1 GFSTSGERVLPVDDR
16 RRPLESRRL
25 LDSNFRFHFPRKI
38 LQSLSPNLRQET
50 TYLFSSS
57 STVRFISSSLTIAA
71 IRYCFD
77 FCLIIFSNISADT
90 SRIYVALEEIM
101 ADVLSNL
108 HDIQKSLEF
117 WQSRAEGSNARKAYF
132 MVFERG
138 PVAFVDESVKL
149 VRKGLSEED
158 SAMQHLCQSSSSHML
173 DRMRV
178 LMELRSSL
186 ASFLAQL
193 YVELDKRG
201 EDLLKNPEKSLPSLL
216 VVIDRLFSN
225 LEGSFS
231 HLHAARESDS
241 SIDGSYSMP
250 LVFDRLPEV
259 NEEGSQWTDCELTDA
274 INLVHKNLE
283 KLNSYL
289 SVMVGKHRKPRRM
302 TLYWV
307 RYTCGAV
314 GISVFSIWLLRHS
327 SLMGSSDIE
336 NWIHDAKEATVSFFS
351 DHVEQPL
358 LAIRDEL
365 FDTFRKRHKGVM
377 EAEEVQLTQDSL
389 HRMLRNFCEQATP
402 EKVSDNATD
411 QEMLEVVMHR
421 YEKELVHPI
430 HNLLS
435 GELARGMLIQVQK
448 LKLDIETAMLELEQI
463 LRANEIN
470 FAILAALPAF
480 FLSLGMLA
488 LLRTWLKQDS
498 KAQGRGRIA
507 RIHRR
512 LLVVEI
518 EKRIMQY
525 QSYVEQGRSETRS
538 DRVRKATA
546 GNVVQANCD
555 TATYY
560 CLRLLASLSE
570 ATITCHGFLI
580 SLCEIPICS
589 NIFQQFLRDGLLG
602 SCNKSLFF
610 SLEMVKQSYTW
621 FL

>member
-1 GFSTSGERVLPVDDR
+1 MDSQPPANGSSPSTIGELVPLYSSYLWNRVASLIPTSNSIFLGKFSNLYRQTFTKKRHISLPL
-16 RRPLESRRL
+16 PLPS
-25 LDSNFRFHFPRKI
+25 DFPC
-38 LQSLSPNLRQET
+38 
-50 TYLFSSS
+50 S
-57 STVRFISSSLTIAA
+57 ST
-71 IRYCFD
+71 
-77 FCLIIFSNISADT
+77 NITVDT
-90 SRIYVALEEIM
+90 SRIYLVLEEIM
-101 ADVLSNL
+101 SDVLSNL

-149 VRKGLSEED
+149 VRKSLGED
-158 SAMQHLCQSSSSHML
+158 SAMQHLCQSSSSHMF

-216 VVIDRLFSN
+216 AVVDRLFSN

-250 LVFDRLPEV
+250 LVFDRLPEI

-289 SVMVGKHRKPRRM
+289 SVMVGKQTSK
-302 TLYWV
+302 
-307 RYTCGAV
+307 
-314 GISVFSIWLLRHS
+314 
-327 SLMGSSDIE
+327 
-336 NWIHDAKEATVSFFS
+336 AKEDDPVLG
-351 DHVEQPL
+351 PL

-389 HRMLRNFCEQATP
+389 HRMLRNFCDQ
-402 EKVSDNATD
+402 KVSDNATD

-430 HNLLS
+430 HNLFS
-435 GELARGMLIQVQK
+435 GELVRGMLIQVQK

-518 EKRIMQY
+518 EKRIMHY
-525 QSYVEQGRSETRS
+525 QSYIEQGRDKDAET
-538 DRVRKATA
+538 V
-546 GNVVQANCD
+546 
-555 TATYY
+555 
-560 CLRLLASLSE
+560 
-570 ATITCHGFLI
+570 F
-580 SLCEIPICS
+580 
-589 NIFQQFLRDGLLG
+589 GLLIY
-602 SCNKSLFF
+602 
-610 SLEMVKQSYTW
+610 SLERLYRVVETPAKTSGEWDLVKQDLIELGRPQQQTSYKLTVTQR
-621 FL
+621 LVTVYDCLLPSLTRQ

>member
-1 GFSTSGERVLPVDDR
+1 MDSQPPANESTPSPAPAPSNVVDLIPFYSNYIWNRLASLYPTSNSIFLGKISNLYRQTVSRKRHISFPLPLPSD
-16 RRPLESRRL
+16 
-25 LDSNFRFHFPRKI
+25 FP
-38 LQSLSPNLRQET
+38 
-50 TYLFSSS
+50 SSS
-57 STVRFISSSLTIAA
+57 A
-71 IRYCFD
+71 IN
-77 FCLIIFSNISADT
+77 SNTSADT
-90 SRIYVALEEIM
+90 ARIHGVLEEIM

-108 HDIQKSLEF
+108 HDIQKSLDF

-132 MVFERG
+132 MIFERG
-138 PVAFVDESVKL
+138 PVAFLNESTKFVSKS
-149 VRKGLSEED
+149 LSEEP
-158 SAMQHLCQSSSSHML
+158 AMQHLCQSSSSHML

-178 LMELRSSL
+178 LLELRSAL

-201 EDLLKNPEKSLPSLL
+201 EELVKNPEKSLPSLL
-216 VVIDRLFSN
+216 AVINGLFSN

-231 HLHAARESDS
+231 HLHAERESDS
-241 SIDGSYSMP
+241 TVDGSYPMP
-250 LVFDRLPEV
+250 LVFDQLPEV

-274 INLVHKNLE
+274 INLLHKNLE

-314 GISVFSIWLLRHS
+314 GLSVFSIWLLRHS

-336 NWIHDAKEATVSFFS
+336 NWVHDAKEATMSFFS

-358 LAIRDEL
+358 LSIRDEL

-377 EAEEVQLTQDSL
+377 ETEEVQLTQDSL
-389 HRMLRNFCEQATP
+389 HRMLKNFCEQSTR
-402 EKVSDNATD
+402 EKVPDNATD
-411 QEMLEVVMHR
+411 QQMLEVVMNR

-435 GELARGMLIQVQK
+435 GELARGLLIQVQK
-448 LKLDIETAMLELEQI
+448 LKLDIETAMLELDQI

-480 FLSLGMLA
+480 FLSIVMLTV
-488 LLRTWLKQDS
+488 LRTWLKQDS
-498 KAQGRGRIA
+498 RAQGRGRIA

-525 QSYVEQGRSETRS
+525 HSYIEQGRDKDAET
-538 DRVRKATA
+538 V
-546 GNVVQANCD
+546 
-555 TATYY
+555 
-560 CLRLLASLSE
+560 
-570 ATITCHGFLI
+570 F
-580 SLCEIPICS
+580 
-589 NIFQQFLRDGLLG
+589 GLLIY
-602 SCNKSLFF
+602 
-610 SLEMVKQSYTW
+610 SLERLYRVVEKPARATDEWDLVKQDLIELGRPQQQTSYKLTVTQR
-621 FL
+621 LVTVYDCLLPTLTRQ

>member
-1 GFSTSGERVLPVDDR
+1 MDSQPPANGSSPSTIGGDLWNRVASLIPT
-16 RRPLESRRL
+16 S
-25 LDSNFRFHFPRKI
+25 DSIFPGK
-38 LQSLSPNLRQET
+38 
-50 TYLFSSS
+50 FSSLYRQ
-57 STVRFISSSLTIAA
+57 TFAKKRHISFPLP
-71 IRYCFD
+71 
-77 FCLIIFSNISADT
+77 LPNISADT

-108 HDIQKSLEF
+108 HDIQKIL
-117 WQSRAEGSNARKAYF
+117 QGSNARKAYF

-158 SAMQHLCQSSSSHML
+158 SALQHLCQSSSSHMS
-173 DRMRV
+173 DRMR
-178 LMELRSSL
+178 
-186 ASFLAQL
+186 L

-314 GISVFSIWLLRHS
+314 GLSVFSIWLLRHS
-327 SLMGSSDIE
+327 SLMGSSDID
-336 NWIHDAKEATVSFFS
+336 NWIRDAKEATVSFFG

-525 QSYVEQGRSETRS
+525 QSYIEQGRDKDAET
-538 DRVRKATA
+538 V
-546 GNVVQANCD
+546 
-555 TATYY
+555 
-560 CLRLLASLSE
+560 
-570 ATITCHGFLI
+570 F
-580 SLCEIPICS
+580 
-589 NIFQQFLRDGLLG
+589 GLLIY
-602 SCNKSLFF
+602 
-610 SLEMVKQSYTW
+610 SLERLYRVVETPAKTSGEWDLVKQDLIELGRPQQQTSYKLTVTQR
-621 FL
+621 LTTVYDCLLPSLKRQ

>member
-1 GFSTSGERVLPVDDR
+1 MDSQPPANRSSPSTIGGDLWNRVASLIPT
-16 RRPLESRRL
+16 
-25 LDSNFRFHFPRKI
+25 SNSIFPGK
-38 LQSLSPNLRQET
+38 
-50 TYLFSSS
+50 FSSLYRQTFTKKRHVSFPLPLPSDFPCS
-57 STVRFISSSLTIAA
+57 ST
-71 IRYCFD
+71 
-77 FCLIIFSNISADT
+77 NILADT
-90 SRIYVALEEIM
+90 SRVYVALEEIM

-149 VRKGLSEED
+149 VRKSLSEED
-158 SAMQHLCQSSSSHML
+158 SAMQHLCQSPSSHMFN
-173 DRMRV
+173 RTRV

-201 EDLLKNPEKSLPSLL
+201 EDLLNNPDKSLPSLL
-216 VVIDRLFSN
+216 VVVDRLFLN

-231 HLHAARESDS
+231 HLHAARESDF

-314 GISVFSIWLLRHS
+314 GLSVFSIWLLRHS

-389 HRMLRNFCEQATP
+389 HRMLRNFCEQATA

-525 QSYVEQGRSETRS
+525 QSYVEQGRDKDAETVFGLLIYSLERLY
-538 DRVRKATA
+538 RV
-546 GNVVQANCD
+546 V
-555 TATYY
+555 
-560 CLRLLASLSE
+560 
-570 ATITCHGFLI
+570 
-580 SLCEIPICS
+580 EIPAKTS
-589 NIFQQFLRDGLLG
+589 GEWDL
-602 SCNKSLFF
+602 
-610 SLEMVKQSYTW
+610 VKQDLIELGRPQQQTLYKLTVTQRLVTVYDCLLPS
-621 FL
+621 LKRQ

>member
-1 GFSTSGERVLPVDDR
+1 MDSQPPANGSTPSSTIGDLVPFYSSYLWNRVASLIPTSGKFTNLYRQTFTKKRHISLPL
-16 RRPLESRRL
+16 PLPS
-25 LDSNFRFHFPRKI
+25 DF
-38 LQSLSPNLRQET
+38 QC
-50 TYLFSSS
+50 SS
-57 STVRFISSSLTIAA
+57 A
-71 IRYCFD
+71 
-77 FCLIIFSNISADT
+77 NISADT
-90 SRIYVALEEIM
+90 SRIYLVLEEIM

-117 WQSRAEGSNARKAYF
+117 WQSRAQGSNARKAYF

-138 PVAFVDESVKL
+138 PVAFVDESRKL
-149 VRKGLSEED
+149 VRKGFSEED
-158 SAMQHLCQSSSSHML
+158 SAMQHLCQSSSSHMS

-241 SIDGSYSMP
+241 SIDGSNSMP
-250 LVFDRLPEV
+250 LVFDRLPGV

-314 GISVFSIWLLRHS
+314 GLSVLSLWLLRHS
-327 SLMGSSDIE
+327 SLMGSSDID

-389 HRMLRNFCEQATP
+389 HRMLRNFCEQSKG

-430 HNLLS
+430 HNLFS

-480 FLSLGMLA
+480 FLSLGLLA
-488 LLRTWLKQDS
+488 LLRTWLKQ
-498 KAQGRGRIA
+498 
-507 RIHRR
+507 
-512 LLVVEI
+512 
-518 EKRIMQY
+518 
-525 QSYVEQGRSETRS
+525 QSSRTR
-538 DRVRKATA
+538 K
-546 GNVVQANCD
+546 NC
-555 TATYY
+555 TY
-560 CLRLLASLSE
+560 LQE
-570 ATITCHGFLI
+570 ATC
-580 SLCEIPICS
+580 
-589 NIFQQFLRDGLLG
+589 R
-602 SCNKSLFF
+602 
-610 SLEMVKQSYTW
+610 
-621 FL
+621 

>member
-1 GFSTSGERVLPVDDR
+1 MDSQPPANGSSPSTIGGDLWNRVASLIPT
-16 RRPLESRRL
+16 
-25 LDSNFRFHFPRKI
+25 SNSIFPGK
-38 LQSLSPNLRQET
+38 
-50 TYLFSSS
+50 FSSLYRQTFAKKRHVSFPLPLPSDFPCS
-57 STVRFISSSLTIAA
+57 ST
-71 IRYCFD
+71 
-77 FCLIIFSNISADT
+77 NISADT
-90 SRIYVALEEIM
+90 SSVYVALEEIM

-149 VRKGLSEED
+149 VRKGLSED
-158 SAMQHLCQSSSSHML
+158 SAMQHLCQSSSSHMFN
-173 DRMRV
+173 RTRV

-201 EDLLKNPEKSLPSLL
+201 EDLLKNPKKSLPSLL
-216 VVIDRLFSN
+216 VVVDRLFLN

-289 SVMVGKHRKPRRM
+289 SVMVGKHRKPRWM

-314 GISVFSIWLLRHS
+314 GLSVFSIWLLRHS

-389 HRMLRNFCEQATP
+389 HRMLRNFCEQATA

-525 QSYVEQGRSETRS
+525 QSYVEQGRDKDAETVFGLLIYSLERLY
-538 DRVRKATA
+538 RV
-546 GNVVQANCD
+546 V
-555 TATYY
+555 
-560 CLRLLASLSE
+560 
-570 ATITCHGFLI
+570 
-580 SLCEIPICS
+580 EIPAKTIGEWD
-589 NIFQQFLRDGLLG
+589 L
-602 SCNKSLFF
+602 
-610 SLEMVKQSYTW
+610 VKQDLIELGRPQQQTLYKLTVTQRLVTVYDCLLPS
-621 FL
+621 LKRQ

>member
-1 GFSTSGERVLPVDDR
+1 M
-16 RRPLESRRL
+16 L
-25 LDSNFRFHFPRKI
+25 L
-38 LQSLSPNLRQET
+38 
-50 TYLFSSS
+50 Y
-57 STVRFISSSLTIAA
+57 V
-71 IRYCFD
+71 
-77 FCLIIFSNISADT
+77 SNISADT
-90 SRIYVALEEIM
+90 SRVYIVLEEIM

-149 VRKGLSEED
+149 VRKSLSEED
-158 SAMQHLCQSSSSHML
+158 SAMQHLCQSSSSHMF

-178 LMELRSSL
+178 LMELRSSI

-201 EDLLKNPEKSLPSLL
+201 EDLLKNPKKSLPSLL
-216 VVIDRLFSN
+216 VVVDRLFLN

-274 INLVHKNLE
+274 INLV
-283 KLNSYL
+283 
-289 SVMVGKHRKPRRM
+289 GKHRKPRRM

-314 GISVFSIWLLRHS
+314 GLSVFSIWLLRHS

-389 HRMLRNFCEQATP
+389 HRMLRNFCEQATA

-525 QSYVEQGRSETRS
+525 QSYVEQGRDKDAETVFGLLIYSLERLY
-538 DRVRKATA
+538 RV
-546 GNVVQANCD
+546 V
-555 TATYY
+555 
-560 CLRLLASLSE
+560 
-570 ATITCHGFLI
+570 
-580 SLCEIPICS
+580 EIPAKTS
-589 NIFQQFLRDGLLG
+589 GEWDL
-602 SCNKSLFF
+602 
-610 SLEMVKQSYTW
+610 VKQDLIELGRPQQQTLYKLTVTQRLVTVYDCLLPS
-621 FL
+621 LKRQ

>member
-1 GFSTSGERVLPVDDR
+1 MDSQPPANESTPSPSPSNVVDLIPFYSNYIWNRLASLYPTSNSIFLGKISNLYRQTVSRKRHISFPLPLPSD
-16 RRPLESRRL
+16 
-25 LDSNFRFHFPRKI
+25 FP
-38 LQSLSPNLRQET
+38 
-50 TYLFSSS
+50 SSS
-57 STVRFISSSLTIAA
+57 A
-71 IRYCFD
+71 IN
-77 FCLIIFSNISADT
+77 SNTSADT
-90 SRIYVALEEIM
+90 ARIHGVLEEIM
-101 ADVLSNL
+101 AGVLSNL
-108 HDIQKSLEF
+108 HDIQKSLDF

-132 MVFERG
+132 MIFERG
-138 PVAFVDESVKL
+138 PVAFLNESTKFVSKS
-149 VRKGLSEED
+149 LSEE

-178 LMELRSSL
+178 LLELRSAL

-193 YVELDKRG
+193 YVELDQRG
-201 EDLLKNPEKSLPSLL
+201 EDLVKNPEKSLPSLL
-216 VVIDRLFSN
+216 AVINGLFSN

-231 HLHAARESDS
+231 HLHAERESDS
-241 SIDGSYSMP
+241 TVDGSYPMP
-250 LVFDRLPEV
+250 LVFDQLPEV

-274 INLVHKNLE
+274 INLLHKNLE

-314 GISVFSIWLLRHS
+314 GLSVFSIWLLRHS

-336 NWIHDAKEATVSFFS
+336 NWVHDAKEATMSFFS

-358 LAIRDEL
+358 LSIRDEL

-377 EAEEVQLTQDSL
+377 ETEEVQLTQDSL
-389 HRMLRNFCEQATP
+389 HRMLKNFCEQSTR
-402 EKVSDNATD
+402 EKVPDNATD
-411 QEMLEVVMHR
+411 QQMLEVVMNR

-435 GELARGMLIQVQK
+435 GELARGLLIQVQK
-448 LKLDIETAMLELEQI
+448 LKLDIETAMLELDQI

-480 FLSLGMLA
+480 FLSIVMLTV
-488 LLRTWLKQDS
+488 LRTWLKQDS
-498 KAQGRGRIA
+498 RAQGRGRIA

-525 QSYVEQGRSETRS
+525 QSYIEQGRDKDAET
-538 DRVRKATA
+538 V
-546 GNVVQANCD
+546 
-555 TATYY
+555 
-560 CLRLLASLSE
+560 
-570 ATITCHGFLI
+570 F
-580 SLCEIPICS
+580 
-589 NIFQQFLRDGLLG
+589 GLLIY
-602 SCNKSLFF
+602 
-610 SLEMVKQSYTW
+610 SLERLYRVVEKPARATDEWDLVKQDLIELGRPQQQTSYKLTVTQR
-621 FL
+621 LVTVYDCLLPTLTRQ

>member
-1 GFSTSGERVLPVDDR
+1 MDSLPPANDSSPSMTPSKLGDLVPFYSSYLWNRLASLVPTSNSIFLGKFSNLYRQTFTKKRHISFPLPLPSD
-16 RRPLESRRL
+16 
-25 LDSNFRFHFPRKI
+25 FPC
-38 LQSLSPNLRQET
+38 
-50 TYLFSSS
+50 S
-57 STVRFISSSLTIAA
+57 ST
-71 IRYCFD
+71 
-77 FCLIIFSNISADT
+77 NISADT
-90 SRIYVALEEIM
+90 SRIYVVLEEIM

-108 HDIQKSLEF
+108 HDIQKSLDF
-117 WQSRAEGSNARKAYF
+117 WQYRAEGSNARKAYF
-132 MVFERG
+132 MIFERG
-138 PVAFVDESVKL
+138 PVAFANESTKL
-149 VRKGLSEED
+149 VRKSLSDD
-158 SAMQHLCQSSSSHML
+158 SAMEHLCQSSSSHMS

-178 LMELRSSL
+178 LMELRSAL

-201 EDLLKNPEKSLPSLL
+201 KDLLNNPEKSLPSLL
-216 VVIDRLFSN
+216 AVINQLFSN

-231 HLHAARESDS
+231 HLHAERKSDS
-241 SIDGSYSMP
+241 SIDGSYPMP

-289 SVMVGKHRKPRRM
+289 AVMVGKHRKPRRM

-314 GISVFSIWLLRHS
+314 GLSVFSIWLLRHS

-336 NWIHDAKEATVSFFS
+336 NWIHDAKEATVSFFG

-377 EAEEVQLTQDSL
+377 ETEEVQLTQDSL
-389 HRMLRNFCEQATP
+389 HRMLRNFCEQTTR
-402 EKVSDNATD
+402 EKVPDDASD
-411 QEMLEVVMHR
+411 QKMLEVVMHQ
-421 YEKELVHPI
+421 YEKELVRPI
-430 HNLLS
+430 QNLLN
-435 GELARGMLIQVQK
+435 GELARGLLIQVQK
-448 LKLDIETAMLELEQI
+448 LKLDIETAMLELDQI

-480 FLSLGMLA
+480 FLSLLMLT

-498 KAQGRGRIA
+498 RAQGRGRIA

-525 QSYVEQGRSETRS
+525 QSYIEQGRDKDAET
-538 DRVRKATA
+538 V
-546 GNVVQANCD
+546 
-555 TATYY
+555 
-560 CLRLLASLSE
+560 
-570 ATITCHGFLI
+570 F
-580 SLCEIPICS
+580 
-589 NIFQQFLRDGLLG
+589 GLLIY
-602 SCNKSLFF
+602 
-610 SLEMVKQSYTW
+610 SLERLYRVVEKPAKASGEWDLVKQDLMELGRPQQQTSYKLTVIQR
-621 FL
+621 LVRVYDCLLPTLNRQ

>member
-1 GFSTSGERVLPVDDR
+1 MLVYVS
-16 RRPLESRRL
+16 
-25 LDSNFRFHFPRKI
+25 
-38 LQSLSPNLRQET
+38 
-50 TYLFSSS
+50 
-57 STVRFISSSLTIAA
+57 FISSSLMIAA
-71 IRYCFD
+71 TV
-77 FCLIIFSNISADT
+77 SNITVDT
-90 SRIYVALEEIM
+90 SRIYLVLEEIM
-101 ADVLSNL
+101 SDVLSNL

-149 VRKGLSEED
+149 VRKSLGED
-158 SAMQHLCQSSSSHML
+158 SAMQHLCQSSSSHMF

-216 VVIDRLFSN
+216 AVVDRLFSN

-250 LVFDRLPEV
+250 LVFDRLPEI

-289 SVMVGKHRKPRRM
+289 SVMVGKQTSK
-302 TLYWV
+302 
-307 RYTCGAV
+307 
-314 GISVFSIWLLRHS
+314 
-327 SLMGSSDIE
+327 
-336 NWIHDAKEATVSFFS
+336 AKEDDPVLG
-351 DHVEQPL
+351 PL

-389 HRMLRNFCEQATP
+389 HRMLRNFCDQ
-402 EKVSDNATD
+402 KVSDNATD

-430 HNLLS
+430 HNLFS
-435 GELARGMLIQVQK
+435 GELVRGMLIQVQK

-518 EKRIMQY
+518 EKRIMHY
-525 QSYVEQGRSETRS
+525 QSYIEQGRDKDAET
-538 DRVRKATA
+538 V
-546 GNVVQANCD
+546 
-555 TATYY
+555 
-560 CLRLLASLSE
+560 
-570 ATITCHGFLI
+570 F
-580 SLCEIPICS
+580 
-589 NIFQQFLRDGLLG
+589 GLLIY
-602 SCNKSLFF
+602 
-610 SLEMVKQSYTW
+610 SLERLYRVVETPAKTSGEWDLVKQDLIELGRPQQQTSYKLTVTQR
-621 FL
+621 LVTVYDCLLPSLTRQ

>member
-1 GFSTSGERVLPVDDR
+1 MDSQPPANESTPSTALSNVGELVPFYSSYLWNRLASLLPTSNSIFLGKISNLYRQTVSR
-16 RRPLESRRL
+16 KRSISFPLPLTS
-25 LDSNFRFHFPRKI
+25 DFP
-38 LQSLSPNLRQET
+38 
-50 TYLFSSS
+50 SS
-57 STVRFISSSLTIAA
+57 STIT
-71 IRYCFD
+71 
-77 FCLIIFSNISADT
+77 SNVSADT
-90 SRIYVALEEIM
+90 ARIHGVLEEIM

-108 HDIQKSLEF
+108 HDIQKSLDF
-117 WQSRAEGSNARKAYF
+117 WRSRAEGSNARKAYF
-132 MVFERG
+132 MIFERG
-138 PVAFVDESVKL
+138 PTAFVNESTKFVSK
-149 VRKGLSEED
+149 SFSED
-158 SAMQHLCQSSSSHML
+158 SAMQHLCQSSSSHMTE
-173 DRMRV
+173 RMRV
-178 LMELRSSL
+178 LVELRSAL

-201 EDLLKNPEKSLPSLL
+201 EDLVKNPEKSLPSLL
-216 VVIDRLFSN
+216 AVINGLFSN

-231 HLHAARESDS
+231 HLHAERECDS
-241 SIDGSYSMP
+241 SVDGSYPMP

-314 GISVFSIWLLRHS
+314 GLSVFSIWLLRHS

-336 NWIHDAKEATVSFFS
+336 NWVHDAKEATMSFFS

-358 LAIRDEL
+358 LSIRDEL

-377 EAEEVQLTQDSL
+377 ETEEVQLTQDSL
-389 HRMLRNFCEQATP
+389 HRMLRNFCEQATR
-402 EKVSDNATD
+402 EKVPDNASD

-435 GELARGMLIQVQK
+435 GELARGLLIQVQK
-448 LKLDIETAMLELEQI
+448 LKLDIETAMLELDQI

-480 FLSLGMLA
+480 FLSIVMLTV
-488 LLRTWLKQDS
+488 LRTWLKKDS

-525 QSYVEQGRSETRS
+525 QSYIEQGRDKDAET
-538 DRVRKATA
+538 V
-546 GNVVQANCD
+546 
-555 TATYY
+555 
-560 CLRLLASLSE
+560 
-570 ATITCHGFLI
+570 F
-580 SLCEIPICS
+580 
-589 NIFQQFLRDGLLG
+589 GLLIY
-602 SCNKSLFF
+602 
-610 SLEMVKQSYTW
+610 SLERLYRVVEKPARATDEWDLVKQDLIELGRPQQQTSYKLTVTQR
-621 FL
+621 LVTVYDCLLPSLKRQ

>member
-1 GFSTSGERVLPVDDR
+1 MDSQPPANGSSPSTIGELVPLYSSYLWNRVASLIPTSNSIFLGKFSNLYRQTFTKKRHISLPL
-16 RRPLESRRL
+16 PLPS
-25 LDSNFRFHFPRKI
+25 DFPC
-38 LQSLSPNLRQET
+38 
-50 TYLFSSS
+50 S
-57 STVRFISSSLTIAA
+57 ST
-71 IRYCFD
+71 
-77 FCLIIFSNISADT
+77 NITVDT
-90 SRIYVALEEIM
+90 SRIYLVLEEIM
-101 ADVLSNL
+101 SDVLSNL

-149 VRKGLSEED
+149 VRKSLGED
-158 SAMQHLCQSSSSHML
+158 SAMQHLCQSSSSHMF

-216 VVIDRLFSN
+216 AVVDRLFSN

-250 LVFDRLPEV
+250 LVFDRLPEI

-289 SVMVGKHRKPRRM
+289 SVMVSKHRKPRRM

-314 GISVFSIWLLRHS
+314 GLSVLSIWLLRHS

-336 NWIHDAKEATVSFFS
+336 NWIHDAKQATVSFFS

-365 FDTFRKRHKGVM
+365 LILSEKDTRVSWRLKK
-377 EAEEVQLTQDSL
+377 
-389 HRMLRNFCEQATP
+389 MLRNFCDQATA

-421 YEKELVHPI
+421 YEKNLCTLFTTSLVES
-430 HNLLS
+430 LS
-435 GELARGMLIQVQK
+435 GVQK

-518 EKRIMQY
+518 EKRIMHY
-525 QSYVEQGRSETRS
+525 QSYIEQGRDKDAET
-538 DRVRKATA
+538 V
-546 GNVVQANCD
+546 
-555 TATYY
+555 
-560 CLRLLASLSE
+560 
-570 ATITCHGFLI
+570 F
-580 SLCEIPICS
+580 
-589 NIFQQFLRDGLLG
+589 GLLIY
-602 SCNKSLFF
+602 
-610 SLEMVKQSYTW
+610 SLERLYRVVETPAKQAASGILKQDLIELGRPQQQTSYKLTVTQR
-621 FL
+621 LVTVYDCLLPSLTRQ

>member
-1 GFSTSGERVLPVDDR
+1 MTE
-16 RRPLESRRL
+16 
-25 LDSNFRFHFPRKI
+25 
-38 LQSLSPNLRQET
+38 
-50 TYLFSSS
+50 
-57 STVRFISSSLTIAA
+57 
-71 IRYCFD
+71 
-77 FCLIIFSNISADT
+77 
-90 SRIYVALEEIM
+90 
-101 ADVLSNL
+101 
-108 HDIQKSLEF
+108 
-117 WQSRAEGSNARKAYF
+117 
-132 MVFERG
+132 
-138 PVAFVDESVKL
+138 
-149 VRKGLSEED
+149 
-158 SAMQHLCQSSSSHML
+158 
-173 DRMRV
+173 RMRV
-178 LMELRSSL
+178 LVELRSAL
-186 ASFLAQL
+186 ASFIAQL

-201 EDLLKNPEKSLPSLL
+201 EDLVKIPEKALPSLL
-216 VVIDRLFSN
+216 AVINGLFSN

-231 HLHAARESDS
+231 HLHAVRECDS
-241 SIDGSYSMP
+241 SVDGSYPMP

-314 GISVFSIWLLRHS
+314 GLSVFSIWLLRHS

-336 NWIHDAKEATVSFFS
+336 NWVHDAKEATMSFFS

-358 LAIRDEL
+358 LSIRDEL

-377 EAEEVQLTQDSL
+377 ETEEVQLTQDSL
-389 HRMLRNFCEQATP
+389 HRMLRNFCEQATR
-402 EKVSDNATD
+402 EKVPDNASD
-411 QEMLEVVMHR
+411 QEMLEVVMNR

-435 GELARGMLIQVQK
+435 GELARGLLIQVQK
-448 LKLDIETAMLELEQI
+448 LKLDIETAMLELDQI

-480 FLSLGMLA
+480 FLSIVMLTV
-488 LLRTWLKQDS
+488 LRTWLKKDS

-525 QSYVEQGRSETRS
+525 QSYIEQGR
-538 DRVRKATA
+538 V
-546 GNVVQANCD
+546 
-555 TATYY
+555 
-560 CLRLLASLSE
+560 
-570 ATITCHGFLI
+570 
-580 SLCEIPICS
+580 
-589 NIFQQFLRDGLLG
+589 
-602 SCNKSLFF
+602 
-610 SLEMVKQSYTW
+610 
-621 FL
+621 

>member
-1 GFSTSGERVLPVDDR
+1 MDSQPPANESPPSTTPSSNIGDIVPFYSNYLWNRVASLIPTSNSILLGKLSNLYRQTFTKTRRISFPLPL
-16 RRPLESRRL
+16 PSSE
-25 LDSNFRFHFPRKI
+25 FPC
-38 LQSLSPNLRQET
+38 
-50 TYLFSSS
+50 S
-57 STVRFISSSLTIAA
+57 ST
-71 IRYCFD
+71 
-77 FCLIIFSNISADT
+77 NISADT
-90 SRIYVALEEIM
+90 SRIYALLEEIM

-108 HDIQKSLEF
+108 HDIQKSLDF

-132 MVFERG
+132 MIFERG
-138 PVAFVDESVKL
+138 PVAFVNETTNL
-149 VRKGLSEED
+149 VRKSLSED
-158 SAMQHLCQSSSSHML
+158 SAVQHLCQVSSSHMS

-178 LMELRSSL
+178 LMELRSAL

-216 VVIDRLFSN
+216 AVINRLFSN
-225 LEGSFS
+225 LEASFS
-231 HLHAARESDS
+231 HLHAVRESDS
-241 SIDGSYSMP
+241 SVDGSYSMP
-250 LVFDRLPEV
+250 LVFDRLPEI

-274 INLVHKNLE
+274 ISLVHKNLE

-314 GISVFSIWLLRHS
+314 GLSVLSIWLLRHS
-327 SLMGSSDIE
+327 SLMGSSDID
-336 NWIHDAKEATVSFFS
+336 NWIHDAKEATMSFFS

-377 EAEEVQLTQDSL
+377 ETEEVQLTQDSL
-389 HRMLRNFCEQATP
+389 HRMLRNFCEQATR
-402 EKVSDNATD
+402 EKVPDNASD
-411 QEMLEVVMHR
+411 QDMLEVVMNR
-421 YEKELVHPI
+421 YEKELVHPV
-430 HNLLS
+430 HNLLN
-435 GELARGMLIQVQK
+435 GELARSLLIQVQK
-448 LKLDIETAMLELEQI
+448 LKLDIETAMLELDQI

-480 FLSLGMLA
+480 FLSLGMLT

-498 KAQGRGRIA
+498 RAQGRGRIA

-525 QSYVEQGRSETRS
+525 QSYIEQGRDKDAE
-538 DRVRKATA
+538 
-546 GNVVQANCD
+546 NV
-555 TATYY
+555 
-560 CLRLLASLSE
+560 
-570 ATITCHGFLI
+570 F
-580 SLCEIPICS
+580 
-589 NIFQQFLRDGLLG
+589 GLLIY
-602 SCNKSLFF
+602 
-610 SLEMVKQSYTW
+610 SLERLYRVVEKPARTSGEWDLVKQDLIELGRPQQQTSYKLTVTQR
-621 FL
+621 LVKVYDCLLPTLKRQ

>member
-1 GFSTSGERVLPVDDR
+1 MDSQPPANESTPSTAYSNVVDLIPFYSNYIWNRLASLYPTSNSIFLGKISNLYRQTVSTKRQLSFPLPLPSD
-16 RRPLESRRL
+16 
-25 LDSNFRFHFPRKI
+25 FP
-38 LQSLSPNLRQET
+38 
-50 TYLFSSS
+50 SSS
-57 STVRFISSSLTIAA
+57 MVSSNTSV
-71 IRYCFD
+71 
-77 FCLIIFSNISADT
+77 DT
-90 SRIYVALEEIM
+90 ARIHGVLEEIM

-108 HDIQKSLEF
+108 HDIQKSLDF

-132 MVFERG
+132 MIFERG
-138 PVAFVDESVKL
+138 PVAFLNESTKFVTKS
-149 VRKGLSEED
+149 LSEE

-178 LMELRSSL
+178 LLELRSAL

-201 EDLLKNPEKSLPSLL
+201 EDLVKNPEKSLPSLL
-216 VVIDRLFSN
+216 AVINGLFSN

-231 HLHAARESDS
+231 HLHAERESDS
-241 SIDGSYSMP
+241 SVDGSYPMP

-274 INLVHKNLE
+274 INLLHKNLD

-302 TLYWV
+302 TLFWV

-314 GISVFSIWLLRHS
+314 GLSVFSLWLLRHS

-336 NWIHDAKEATVSFFS
+336 NWVHDAKEATTSFFS

-358 LAIRDEL
+358 LSIRDEL
-365 FDTFRKRHKGVM
+365 FDTFRRRHKGVM
-377 EAEEVQLTQDSL
+377 ETEEVQLTQDSL
-389 HRMLRNFCEQATP
+389 HRMLRNFCEQATR
-402 EKVSDNATD
+402 EKVPDNASD
-411 QEMLEVVMHR
+411 QEMLEVVMNR

-435 GELARGMLIQVQK
+435 GELARGLLIQVQK
-448 LKLDIETAMLELEQI
+448 LKLDIETAMLELDQI

-480 FLSLGMLA
+480 FLSIVMLTV
-488 LLRTWLKQDS
+488 LRTWLKTDS

-525 QSYVEQGRSETRS
+525 QNYIEQGRDKDAET
-538 DRVRKATA
+538 
-546 GNVVQANCD
+546 
-555 TATYY
+555 
-560 CLRLLASLSE
+560 
-570 ATITCHGFLI
+570 
-580 SLCEIPICS
+580 
-589 NIFQQFLRDGLLG
+589 IFGLLIY
-602 SCNKSLFF
+602 
-610 SLEMVKQSYTW
+610 SLERLYRVVEKPARATDEWNLVKQDLIELGRPQQQTSYKLTVTQR
-621 FL
+621 LVTVYDCLLPTLKRQ

>member
-1 GFSTSGERVLPVDDR
+1 MDSQPPANGSSPSTIGGDLWNRVASLIPT
-16 RRPLESRRL
+16 
-25 LDSNFRFHFPRKI
+25 SNSIFPGK
-38 LQSLSPNLRQET
+38 
-50 TYLFSSS
+50 FSSLYRQTFTKKRHVSFPLPLPSDFPCS
-57 STVRFISSSLTIAA
+57 SA
-71 IRYCFD
+71 
-77 FCLIIFSNISADT
+77 NISADT

-149 VRKGLSEED
+149 VRKGLSEEED
-158 SAMQHLCQSSSSHML
+158 SAMQHLCQSSSSHMS

-186 ASFLAQL
+186 AYFLAQL

-216 VVIDRLFSN
+216 VVVDRLFSN

-314 GISVFSIWLLRHS
+314 GLSVLSIWLLRHS
-327 SLMGSSDIE
+327 SLMGSSDID

-389 HRMLRNFCEQATP
+389 HRMLRNFCEQAKG

-525 QSYVEQGRSETRS
+525 QSYVEQGRDKDAET
-538 DRVRKATA
+538 V
-546 GNVVQANCD
+546 
-555 TATYY
+555 
-560 CLRLLASLSE
+560 
-570 ATITCHGFLI
+570 F
-580 SLCEIPICS
+580 
-589 NIFQQFLRDGLLG
+589 GLLIY
-602 SCNKSLFF
+602 
-610 SLEMVKQSYTW
+610 SLERLYRVVETPAKTSGEWDLVKQDLIELGRPQQQASYKLTVTQR
-621 FL
+621 LTTVYDCLLPSLKRQ

>member
-1 GFSTSGERVLPVDDR
+1 MDSQPPANGSSPSTTIRDLVPLYSSYLWNRVASLLPTSNSIFPGKFSNLYRQTFTKKRHISFPLPLPSD
-16 RRPLESRRL
+16 
-25 LDSNFRFHFPRKI
+25 FPC
-38 LQSLSPNLRQET
+38 
-50 TYLFSSS
+50 S
-57 STVRFISSSLTIAA
+57 ST
-71 IRYCFD
+71 
-77 FCLIIFSNISADT
+77 NISADT
-90 SRIYVALEEIM
+90 SRIYVVLEEIM

-117 WQSRAEGSNARKAYF
+117 WQSRAEDSNARKAYF
-132 MVFERG
+132 MIFERG
-138 PVAFVDESVKL
+138 PVAFVDESTKL
-149 VRKGLSEED
+149 VRKSLSED
-158 SAMQHLCQSSSSHML
+158 SAMQHLCQSSSSHMF

-201 EDLLKNPEKSLPSLL
+201 EELLKNPEKSLPSLL
-216 VVIDRLFSN
+216 AVIDRLFSN
-225 LEGSFS
+225 LEASFS

-307 RYTCGAV
+307 RYTCGAI
-314 GISVFSIWLLRHS
+314 GLSVFSIWLLRHS

-336 NWIHDAKEATVSFFS
+336 NWMHDAKEATVSFFS

-402 EKVSDNATD
+402 KKVSDNATD

-430 HNLLS
+430 HNLFS
-435 GELARGMLIQVQK
+435 GELVRGMLIQVQK

-480 FLSLGMLA
+480 FLSLGMLS

-525 QSYVEQGRSETRS
+525 QSYIEQGRDKDAET
-538 DRVRKATA
+538 V
-546 GNVVQANCD
+546 
-555 TATYY
+555 
-560 CLRLLASLSE
+560 
-570 ATITCHGFLI
+570 F
-580 SLCEIPICS
+580 
-589 NIFQQFLRDGLLG
+589 GLLIY
-602 SCNKSLFF
+602 
-610 SLEMVKQSYTW
+610 SLERLYRVVETPAKTSGEWDLVKQDLIELGRPQQQTTYKLTVTQRLVTVYDCLLPS
-621 FL
+621 LKRQ

>member
-1 GFSTSGERVLPVDDR
+1 MDSQPPANEPSPSTAPSNAGDLVPFYSNYIWNRLASLIPTSNSIFLGKFSNLYRQTITKKRHISFPLPLPSD
-16 RRPLESRRL
+16 
-25 LDSNFRFHFPRKI
+25 FPC
-38 LQSLSPNLRQET
+38 
-50 TYLFSSS
+50 S
-57 STVRFISSSLTIAA
+57 ST
-71 IRYCFD
+71 
-77 FCLIIFSNISADT
+77 NISVDT
-90 SRIYVALEEIM
+90 SRIYVVLEEIM

-108 HDIQKSLEF
+108 HDIQKSLDF

-132 MVFERG
+132 MIFERG
-138 PVAFVDESVKL
+138 PAAFVNESTKFVSKS
-149 VRKGLSEED
+149 LSED
-158 SAMQHLCQSSSSHML
+158 SAMQHLCQSSSSHMS

-178 LMELRSSL
+178 LMELRSAL

-193 YVELDKRG
+193 YVELDKSG

-216 VVIDRLFSN
+216 AVIDRLFSN
-225 LEGSFS
+225 LEGSFT

-241 SIDGSYSMP
+241 SIDGSYPMP
-250 LVFDRLPEV
+250 LVLDPLPEV

-314 GISVFSIWLLRHS
+314 GLSVFSLWLLRHS
-327 SLMGSSDIE
+327 SLMGSSDID
-336 NWIHDAKEATVSFFS
+336 NWIRDAKEATMSFFS
-351 DHVEQPL
+351 DHVEQPM

-377 EAEEVQLTQDSL
+377 ETEEVQLTQDSL
-389 HRMLRNFCEQATP
+389 HRMLRNFCEQATR
-402 EKVSDNATD
+402 EKVPDDASD
-411 QEMLEVVMHR
+411 QQMLEVVMNR

-435 GELARGMLIQVQK
+435 GELARGLLIQVQK
-448 LKLDIETAMLELEQI
+448 LKLDIETAMLELDQI

-480 FLSLGMLA
+480 FLSLVMLT

-498 KAQGRGRIA
+498 RAQGRGRIA

-525 QSYVEQGRSETRS
+525 QSYIEQGRDKDAET
-538 DRVRKATA
+538 V
-546 GNVVQANCD
+546 
-555 TATYY
+555 
-560 CLRLLASLSE
+560 
-570 ATITCHGFLI
+570 F
-580 SLCEIPICS
+580 
-589 NIFQQFLRDGLLG
+589 GLLIY
-602 SCNKSLFF
+602 
-610 SLEMVKQSYTW
+610 SLERLYRVVENPAKASGEWDFVKQDLIELGKPQQQTSYKLTVTQR
-621 FL
+621 LVRVYDCLLPTLKRQ

>member
-1 GFSTSGERVLPVDDR
+1 MDSQPPASTIGDLWNRVASLIPTSNSVFPGKFSTLYRQTFTKKRHVSFPLPLPSD
-16 RRPLESRRL
+16 
-25 LDSNFRFHFPRKI
+25 FPC
-38 LQSLSPNLRQET
+38 
-50 TYLFSSS
+50 S
-57 STVRFISSSLTIAA
+57 ST
-71 IRYCFD
+71 
-77 FCLIIFSNISADT
+77 NISADT

-149 VRKGLSEED
+149 VRKSLSEED
-158 SAMQHLCQSSSSHML
+158 CAMQHLCQASSSHMF

-231 HLHAARESDS
+231 HLHATRESDS

-580 SLCEIPICS
+580 SLCEMPICS

-610 SLEMVKQSYTW
+610 FT
-621 FL
+621 